1 MYLISY
7 IKMLKRIWSK
17 NKKLSDKQNVLI
29 KTLEGIGDILVF
41 ETKRQKNKLVL
52 EGLQK
57 ITDIIKKLFDI
68 KENDPE
74 KFKQL
79 VFSQEFLE
87 FYKKDEKNAKF
98 LLGFDPEKY
107 LISFSTAI
115 NQVTRVYDA
124 AINSQNEE
132 ISRFA
137 VYHINWILA
146 KLTKRPNND
155 LFVEQILRK
164 LSEISKIA
172 IERND
177 KSMYASSIHWY
188 TDVVFNRLG
197 REEGDFDLTYL
208 ELFNKYFFLTVKHIV
223 SEDHK
228 SLFHALVSS
237 LVDGINI
244 PLYNQGK
251 VWNYGYLI
259 LQSDFKIYKKL
270 DEKYNL
276 EKKINELVNSE
287 TDLDSKDKLET
298 WLKKF
303 DELKAIIEPN
313 LTPAQR
319 KEAKQLEKEIKE
331 FVLSQFKY
339 NNLLKIIFA
348 IGAYCL
354 FKQRA
359 LYIKYLWEY
368 KQPPDADAVWI
379 GHDIVPTT
387 LDEVIR
393 LYFKSEVFKQKIE
406 FWEGHHGSE
415 KYYKQYF
422 LLLLARVLQN
432 VRADLEGKFPQ
443 IENYKLPDLH
453 IFILSNLEYSVD
465 EFIQLATDLKKEK
478 TLLAELGFDT
488 EHFNELFDNKLI
500 PFLRKLK
507 EEANKQISVKHR
519 SQNISLKR
527 IEEFKEDFLKSFYE
541 SALLRDIFIN
551 YLKLYEDRTKE
562 KIINQKER
570 LGINTVDD
578 KAAFFD
584 EWYIHY
590 AGYGKNYGRDLAFIE
605 NSYLFDVIAKSCK
618 EIPKE
623 KFEVT
628 LSRFGNLNDI
638 IILSTNTALWNF
650 FKNNANF
657 KPKWYKNAKQLNIKS
672 FEGWYEFKNKLI
684 PIFRTR
690 HQKIDFQILILNKNK
705 IGRLIQLSP
714 LNKGENEKLIKD
726 IFYINFI

>member
-41 ETKRQKNKLVL
+41 ETKRQNNKLVL

-98 LLGFDPEKY
+98 LLGFDPKKY

-132 ISRFA
+132 ISKLA
-137 VYHINWILA
+137 VYHIKLILA
-146 KLTKRPNND
+146 RLTKRPNND
-155 LFVEQILRK
+155 LFVEQVLRK
-164 LSEISKIA
+164 LPEISKIA

-188 TDVVFNRLG
+188 TDVVFNCLG
-197 REEGDFDLTYL
+197 REDGDFDLTYL

-228 SLFHALVSS
+228 SLFYALVSS
-237 LVDGINI
+237 LVDGINV

-270 DEKYNL
+270 NEKYNL

-287 TDLDSKDKLET
+287 TDLDSKDKLKT

-415 KYYKQYF
+415 TVSYTH
-422 LLLLARVLQN
+422 LT
-432 VRADLEGKFPQ
+432 
-443 IENYKLPDLH
+443 LP
-453 IFILSNLEYSVD
+453 
-465 EFIQLATDLKKEK
+465 T
-478 TLLAELGFDT
+478 
-488 EHFNELFDNKLI
+488 
-500 PFLRKLK
+500 
-507 EEANKQISVKHR
+507 
-519 SQNISLKR
+519 KR
-527 IEEFKEDFLKSFYE
+527 I
-541 SALLRDIFIN
+541 
-551 YLKLYEDRTKE
+551 
-562 KIINQKER
+562 
-570 LGINTVDD
+570 V
-578 KAAFFD
+578 
-584 EWYIHY
+584 
-590 AGYGKNYGRDLAFIE
+590 
-605 NSYLFDVIAKSCK
+605 
-618 EIPKE
+618 
-623 KFEVT
+623 
-628 LSRFGNLNDI
+628 
-638 IILSTNTALWNF
+638 
-650 FKNNANF
+650 
-657 KPKWYKNAKQLNIKS
+657 
-672 FEGWYEFKNKLI
+672 
-684 PIFRTR
+684 
-690 HQKIDFQILILNKNK
+690 
-705 IGRLIQLSP
+705 
-714 LNKGENEKLIKD
+714 
-726 IFYINFI
+726 